1 MDFKD
6 GALGLAIAI
15 MTIFVVISGI
25 GAFYS
30 SPEYNDFCPNV
41 YHLNTQ
47 TECVNAG
54 GDWKV
59 YDGVKPT
66 RVVDGVEVTF
76 ESGNCI
82 NAPACSEEY
91 NSARE
96 VYSRTIFII
105 TLILGLVFVSFGMYF
120 FKIKAIGSGIL
131 GGGVIT
137 LFYSGMSYWS
147 QGEDWVR
154 FLISL
159 VGLGFL
165 IFLAFWFRKAD
176 HV

>member
-30 SPEYNDFCPNV
+30 NPEYSDFCPSV
-41 YHLNTQ
+41 YNFHTEV
-47 TECVNAG
+47 ECVDNG
-54 GDWKV
+54 GTWSINE
-59 YDGVKPT
+59 YGPT
-66 RVVDGVEVTF
+66 SKLVNGVEVPF
-76 ESGNCI
+76 ESGDCKND
-82 NAPACSEEY
+82 PTCSEEY
-91 NSARE
+91 SAARK
-96 VYSRTIFII
+96 VYSRNIFII
-105 TLILGLVFVSFGMYF
+105 TLILGLIFVSLGMYF

-159 VGLGFL
+159 VGLDE
-165 IFLAFWFRKAD
+165 IPVTNTA
-176 HV
+176 